1 MTLQGGYFKEAVFYD
16 KIERMTLW
24 GPRNLHSSK
33 RNLHSSKRNLHSS
46 KRNLH
51 SSKDYH
57 NQEVSNFDQKNK
69 SKVTKI

>member
-33 RNLHSSKRNLHSS
+33 
-46 KRNLH
+46 
-51 SSKDYH
+51 DYH
-57 NQEVSNFDQKNK
+57 NQKVSHFDQKNK